1 MIYVTIRVHNSIL
14 IIQIF
19 IFIIIYL
26 FIYLFFELFNNLT
39 RRVDRF
45 VINHGQRNFCISA
58 SSRQLKKQL
67 EFHENKF
74 YEFQVS
80 KLVLKQV

>member
-1 MIYVTIRVHNSIL
+1 MGAVVSYVQLHDDLSHVEHRSSLQASERSPGLSSVSQHD
-14 IIQIF
+14 QW
-19 IFIIIYL
+19 
-26 FIYLFFELFNNLT
+26 
-39 RRVDRF
+39 
-45 VINHGQRNFCISA
+45 NFCISA